1 MIGTQIKELRKA
13 LDITQSEFAEVIN
26 LSRNYIAVV
35 EIGQR
40 EPSERTIAD
49 ICEKF
54 NVREEWLRT
63 GQGDIFQPVGRGEE
77 IGQIVRSA
85 AQTDPEEAVSFFKAL
100 LEGMSDAEILLMYEV
115 FKRHFPNKKDEE

>member
-1 MIGTQIKELRKA
+1 MIGDQIKGIRKA
-13 LDITQSEFAEVIN
+13 LDMTQSEFAEAIN
-26 LSRNYIAVV
+26 LSRNYIAMI

-63 GQGDIFQPVGRGEE
+63 GQGDIFQPMGRGEE

-85 AQTDPEEAVSFFKAL
+85 AQRDPEEAVSFF
-100 LEGMSDAEILLMYEV
+100 
-115 FKRHFPNKKDEE
+115 

>member
-13 LDITQSEFAEVIN
+13 LDITQSDFAGEIN
-26 LSRNYIAVV
+26 LSRNYIAMI

-63 GQGDIFQPVGRGEE
+63 CQGDIFLPMGRGEE

-85 AQTDPEEAVSFFKAL
+85 AQKDPDEAVCFFRGL

-115 FKRHFPNKKDEE
+115 FKRHFPQKE

>member
-1 MIGTQIKELRKA
+1 MIGDQIKGIRKA
-13 LDITQSEFAEVIN
+13 LDMTQSEFAEAIN
-26 LSRNYIAVV
+26 LSRNYIAMI

-63 GQGDIFQPVGRGEE
+63 GQGDIFQPMGRGEE

-85 AQTDPEEAVSFFKAL
+85 AHRDPEEAVSFFRGL

-115 FKRHFPNKKDEE
+115 FKRHFPRKE

>member
-13 LDITQSEFAEVIN
+13 LDITQSDFAGEIN
-26 LSRNYIAVV
+26 LSRNYIAMI

-63 GQGDIFQPVGRGEE
+63 GKGDIFRPVGRGEE

-85 AQTDPEEAVSFFKAL
+85 AQKEPEEAVNFFRGL

-115 FKRHFPNKKDEE
+115 FKRHFPQKE

>member
-1 MIGTQIKELRKA
+1 MKERLLHLRK
-13 LDITQSEFAEVIN
+13 DILNKSRVKFGEPIGMTDSEIKNIENGITDLKEN
-26 LSRNYIAVV
+26 KIPLIC
-35 EIGQR
+35 R
-40 EPSERTIAD
+40 EY
-49 ICEKF
+49 

-85 AQTDPEEAVSFFKAL
+85 AQTDPEEAVSFFRTL

-115 FKRHFPNKKDEE
+115 FKRHFPTKE